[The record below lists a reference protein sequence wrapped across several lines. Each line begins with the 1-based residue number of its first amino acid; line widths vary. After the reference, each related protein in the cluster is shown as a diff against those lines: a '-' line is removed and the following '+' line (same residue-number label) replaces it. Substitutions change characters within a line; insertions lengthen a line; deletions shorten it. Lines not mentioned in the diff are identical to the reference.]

1 MRYDLPVFENIA
13 KCRFSSFINTGGCVF
28 CFSRFSRLSGLG
40 DEFKS
45 IFSPRPL
52 YAFEKKF

>member
-40 DEFKS
+40 
-45 IFSPRPL
+45 
-52 YAFEKKF
+52 AT